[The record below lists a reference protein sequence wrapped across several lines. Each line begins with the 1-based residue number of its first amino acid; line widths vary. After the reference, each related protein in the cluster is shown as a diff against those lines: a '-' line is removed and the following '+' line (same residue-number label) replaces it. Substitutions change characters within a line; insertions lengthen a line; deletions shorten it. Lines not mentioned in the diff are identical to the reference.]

1 MFDPRTCKIGDP
13 AGFVKISRPMPLLL
27 AGPLFWHIV
36 RALPRRTHLAVRE
49 MEAIGLRPYL
59 PVQHRS
65 IPAGR
70 RRKREVEEPLL
81 GDRVFVQ
88 LPRTAEAFW
97 RVRELHE
104 VDDFLMMMD
113 GLKPALVPD
122 HVIEIIREVEAIKD
136 RKYRKKLA
144 KKEESPY
151 HRGRQVWADIMT
163 RRLLGTIEGL
173 DARGRI
179 EVSLESEVFG
189 RRSWPIEPH
198 LVRFIDV

>member
-13 AGFVKISRPMPLLL
+13 AGYAQIARPRPLELV
-27 AGPLFWHIV
+27 GPLFWHIV
-36 RALPRRTHLAVRE
+36 RTLPHRAHLAVRE
-49 MEAIGLRPYL
+49 MEAVGLKPYL

-65 IPAGR
+65 IAAGR

-81 GDRVFVQ
+81 GDRIFVQ
-88 LPRTAEAFW
+88 LPRTLEAFW
-97 RVRELHE
+97 RVRELRD

-113 GLKPALVPD
+113 GLRPALVPD

-151 HRGRQVWADIMT
+151 YRGRQIWADVMT

-179 EVSLESEVFG
+179 EVSLETEIFG